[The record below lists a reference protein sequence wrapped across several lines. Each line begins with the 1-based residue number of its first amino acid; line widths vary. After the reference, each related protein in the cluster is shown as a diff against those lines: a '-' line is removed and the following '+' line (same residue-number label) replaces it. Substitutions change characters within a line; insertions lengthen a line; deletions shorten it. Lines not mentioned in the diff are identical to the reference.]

1 MPPAEPSPGAWFV
14 PPPRPN
20 PAWRAPAHAG
30 SPNWTYQPARTPAVP
45 RKRGAAHRA
54 AREGLMTVG
63 VFFVATVTA
72 VLIVAV
78 GLVASVAIG

>member
-1 MPPAEPSPGAWFV
+1 V
-14 PPPRPN
+14 
-20 PAWRAPAHAG
+20 PAHAA
-30 SPNWTYQPARTPAVP
+30 SPTRTRQPAPTPAAP

-54 AREGLMTVG
+54 AREGLLTVG
-63 VFFVATVTA
+63 VFLVAAVTA

>member
-1 MPPAEPSPGAWFV
+1 V

-20 PAWRAPAHAG
+20 PAWQAPAHAA
-30 SPNWTYQPARTPAVP
+30 STRTHQPAPAPDAP

-54 AREGLMTVG
+54 AREGLLTVG
-63 VFFVATVTA
+63 VFFVAAVTA